1 MKCKKA
7 LIGTC
12 DVTRLHVVLGTIK
25 LYARIDYYHA
35 LLFKSIFIGIGWT
48 TIDYILK
55 EYFDII
61 STAIFYQ
68 KIFV

>member
-12 DVTRLHVVLGTIK
+12 EVTRLHVVLGTIK

-35 LLFKSIFIGIGWT
+35 LLFKSIFIGIWWT
-48 TIDYILK
+48 TIDYIIK
-55 EYFDII
+55 EYFDVI
-61 STAIFYQ
+61 SRAISYQ